1 MCRARDLMV
10 ADVITIRED
19 AIVQEAIDTLLK
31 HKISGLPVVDY
42 TDRLVGIIS
51 EYQLLEIIFAPHLA
65 RSRVGELMTKD
76 VVTVEEDLPVTEIA
90 SQFVLHRIRRV
101 PVVRDGR
108 IVGVI
113 ARRDLLRHTSK
124 SGQSLSRVGTAGE

>member
-19 AIVQEAIDTLLK
+19 ALVQEAIETLLK

-51 EYQLLEIIFAPHLA
+51 EYQLLEVIFAPRLA
-65 RSRVGELMTKD
+65 SCRVGELMTKD
-76 VVTVEEDLPVTEIA
+76 VVTVEEDLPISEIA

-113 ARRDLLRHTSK
+113 ARRDLIRHASK
-124 SGQSLSRVGTAGE
+124 SGQWLSEVGTAAE